1 MGVNLGDIVQRK
13 KVSLESLSSRIFAI
27 DAYNALYQFLSIIRG
42 EAGEPLRDHEGR
54 VTSHLSG
61 IFYRTVNLLSLN
73 IKPVYIF
80 DGPPSE
86 LKSTEITRRH
96 KIKEKAE
103 IKLTEA
109 LSKGKFKEAKK
120 HAQATSVLRNY
131 MIEDT
136 KTLLQLLGIPWIDA
150 PSEGE
155 ATAAHLTNIGLATD
169 AVSQDYD
176 SILFGAKRLLRN
188 ITISGKR
195 KLPNRPIYIILS
207 PEELTLQNVLSSL
220 QLSREQLVDFG
231 ILLGTDFNP
240 GGFKGIGPAKAI
252 KYIKSY
258 RCLEKIPDIKQ
269 ALKEINY
276 ESIRDI
282 FLNPKVIS
290 PPPFSWNDIDEDGLL
305 NFLSKDRDF
314 SEERIRSSIVKL
326 TESKK
331 KISNSLEKWIN

>member
-1 MGVNLGDIVQRK
+1 MNLGDIVQRK

>member
-1 MGVNLGDIVQRK
+1 MNLGDIVQRK

-305 NFLSKDRDF
+305 NFLSTDRDF

>member
-1 MGVNLGDIVQRK
+1 MNLGDIVQRK

-276 ESIRDI
+276 ESIRNI

>member
-1 MGVNLGDIVQRK
+1 VNLGDIVQRK

-80 DGPPSE
+80 DGPPSK

-120 HAQATSVLRNY
+120 YAQATSVLRNY

-188 ITISGKR
+188 VTISGKR

-207 PEELTLQNVLSSL
+207 PEELTLQNVLSNL
-220 QLSREQLVDFG
+220 QLSREQLVDVG

-258 RCLEKIPDIKQ
+258 RRLEKIPDIKQ

-314 SEERIRSSIVKL
+314 SEERIRSSIIKL